1 MAKALRQDI
10 TGLRAIAV
18 LAVTLFHIDHVML
31 PNVDAIKGGFLGV
44 DIFFVISGFLMT
56 MIIMRGLD
64 AGNFSVFYFYKR
76 RAKRICP
83 ALVTTIIFFLL
94 LGCLTIGSKDLE
106 TAGREASK
114 ALLFVSNHYFAS
126 RTGYFDEAATERM
139 FLHTW
144 SLSVEWQFYIIYPF
158 VLILAK
164 RFISNEAIGRLLLG
178 LTIVLLIF
186 ACVYTSINSN
196 NSYYLLPSRAFEL
209 LFGALAYFYPL
220 SFFQGLNA
228 GIESKSV
235 SKSKDKWSY
244 KVSELAQKISPSALE
259 ATGLVIIVISL
270 FVVSNA
276 EGWPNI
282 TAVPPLF
289 GTYLCIAAGN
299 HKSHLRWGVFQKL
312 GLWSFAIYLVHWPL
326 IVFINKF
333 DSLNNAALLGLLLTI
348 FALGA
353 LMHYS
358 IERRRNYGYKFLGLY
373 TVIIFASLGIAKDG
387 LPWRVNHPEI
397 EDFAQYGGNFA
408 NHNGQAQHIGNLD
421 RPVDLIIS
429 GDSYARQYSSDM
441 IERGLHIVSVCRD
454 GCYSYRSHF
463 AHLEGCQRTKEPC
476 RVRYDNLIQA
486 AKESP
491 EAPVMIAQNWTRYS
505 EDVQRRSDDKRL
517 SDLTEEQFGDL
528 IRGDLA
534 ELAADLKGHDLY
546 ILGRQRYVQL
556 NSGRNCFFMRR
567 LDNPIGNILSHVFSC
582 QEQREPSEKVPLN
595 TVLEETVKQ
604 LQASNAIV
612 DENGKGSIT
621 YIDPS
626 AVYCDEDSCLISTT
640 DNLPIFSDADHFS
653 WAGSIPI
660 NNYMLDI
667 MGIEKGKQRTSFID
681 NPHHIPPVEIIYE

>member
-18 LAVTLFHIDHVML
+18 LSVTLFHIDHVML

-64 AGNFSVFYFYKR
+64 AGNFSVLNFYKR

-83 ALVTTIIFFLL
+83 ALVTTVIFFLL
-94 LGCLTIGSKDLE
+94 LGCLTIGAKDLE

-144 SLSVEWQFYIIYPF
+144 SLSVEWQFYIAYPF
-158 VLILAK
+158 VLMLAK
-164 RFISNEAIGRLLLG
+164 RFLANKAIGLLLLS
-178 LTIVLLIF
+178 LTVVLLVF
-186 ACVYTSINSN
+186 ACVYTTINPN

-220 SFFQGLNA
+220 SFFQGL
-228 GIESKSV
+228 SKGV
-235 SKSKDKWSY
+235 GGEANGVAK
-244 KVSELAQKISPSALE
+244 LAQKISPAALE
-259 ATGLVIIVISL
+259 AVGLVIII
-270 FVVSNA
+270 VSIFLVSDA
-276 EGWPNI
+276 SGWPNI
-282 TAVPPLF
+282 SAVPPLF
-289 GTYLCIAAGN
+289 GTYLCIAADN
-299 HKSHLRWGVFQKL
+299 QKSHLRWDLFQKL

-333 DSLNNAALLGLLLTI
+333 EILTNVALLGLLLMI

-358 IERRRNYGYKFLGLY
+358 IECRRNYGYKFLGLY

-387 LPWRVNHPEI
+387 LPWRAIHPEI
-397 EDFAQYGGNFA
+397 EDFAKYGGNFA
-408 NHNGQAQHIGNLD
+408 NHNGQAQHLGDLE
-421 RPVDLIIS
+421 RPVDIIIS

-454 GCYSYRSHF
+454 GCYSYKSHF
-463 AHLEGCQRTKEPC
+463 AHLEGCQRTKGPC
-476 RVRYDNLIQA
+476 QIRYDNLIQA

-491 EAPVMIAQNWTRYS
+491 DAPILIAQNWTRYS
-505 EDVQRRSDDKRL
+505 EDVQRRSDNQRLTDL
-517 SDLTEEQFGDL
+517 SDEQYGDL
-528 IRGDLA
+528 INRDLA
-534 ELAADLKGHDLY
+534 ELASDLKGHDLY
-546 ILGRQRYVQL
+546 IIGRQRYVQL
-556 NSGRNCFFMRR
+556 NSGKNCFFMRR
-567 LDNPIGNILSHVFSC
+567 LNNPVGNALSYVFSC

-595 TVLEETVKQ
+595 KVLEDTVKQ
-604 LQASNAIV
+604 LQANNAII
-612 DENGKGSIT
+612 DESGKGSIT

-626 AVYCDEDSCLISTT
+626 VVYCDEDSCLVLTT

-653 WAGSIPI
+653 WAGSIPV
-660 NNYMLDI
+660 NNYILDI
-667 MGIEKGKQRTSFID
+667 MGVDLGKQRTSFIN
-681 NPHHIPPVEIIYE
+681 NPHHIPPVEIVYE